1 MERMVRKIN
10 ARTEETIRAKARD
23 EVGGGGEEVV

>member
-23 EVGGGGEEVV
+23 EVGGWKEVV